1 LDKEGFDI
9 EIGKLFEKRTFSL
22 QNLKKVYCF
31 GINVDAVVDIN
42 SHWRIYNM

>member
-9 EIGKLFEKRTFSL
+9 EIGKRFEKRRVSL

-31 GINVDAVVDIN
+31 GINVDSVVDMN
-42 SHWRIYNM
+42 GHWEIYNM